1 MAFGATLRLLRIDAG
16 VSLRSLAQQIG
27 VSSAYLSRVEN
38 GHDAPP
44 TPDRLADI
52 ARVLDLPPALLLGL
66 ADKVDPYVIQ
76 YLEQVPAAAS
86 LFLDISRRGL
96 KGPQLAR
103 VRAFVEE
110 EFPLD
115 ATRPRFAPLS
125 RLLAPERVVLRFSC
139 TEVGDAIDVAAS
151 RLSRPGMSL
160 RPLQIAQAV
169 HQREREASTALGGGL
184 WVPHA
189 VLPEVG
195 PVAVL
200 MTLEAPL
207 MMPTPD
213 GLPIRVVVLLIS
225 DSNGKN
231 WLELLAQLA
240 RMANSDLTPALGAA
254 STPDQALEVVKR
266 WEATY
271 V

>member
-16 VSLRSLAQQIG
+16 LSLRSLAQQIG
-27 VSSAYLSRVEN
+27 VSGAYLSRVEN

-44 TPDRLADI
+44 TPDRLAAI

-66 ADKVDPYVIQ
+66 ADKVDPYVIA

-96 KGPQLAR
+96 NGPQLAR
-103 VRAFVEE
+103 VRAFVES

-115 ATRPRFAPLS
+115 PARARYAPLS
-125 RLLAPERVVLRFSC
+125 RLLTPERVVLRLSC
-139 TEVGDAIDVAAS
+139 TDLGDAIDVAAS
-151 RLSRPGMSL
+151 RLSRHGLLL
-160 RPLQIAQAV
+160 RPNQIALAV
-169 HQREREASTALGGGL
+169 HHREKEASSALGGGV

-200 MTLEAPL
+200 MTLEQPL
-207 MMPTPD
+207 MMDTPD
-213 GLPIRVVVLLIS
+213 RQPIRVVVLMIS
-225 DSNGKN
+225 GDRGRQ

-240 RMANSDLTPALGAA
+240 RMANSDLAPALCAS
-254 STPDQALEVVKR
+254 STPDVALDVVKR
-266 WEATY
+266 WETTY